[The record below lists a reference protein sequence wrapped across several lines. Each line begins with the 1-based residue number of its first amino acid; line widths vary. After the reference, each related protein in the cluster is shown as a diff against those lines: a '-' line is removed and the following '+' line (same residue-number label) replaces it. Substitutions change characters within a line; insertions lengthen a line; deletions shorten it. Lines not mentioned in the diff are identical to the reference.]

1 MKAVA
6 VTTTHPAES
15 LAAELPDRI
24 EESLVTVDAACLR
37 GFW

>member
-15 LAAELPDRI
+15 LAAEMPDRI
-24 EESLVTVDAACLR
+24 EASLVTVNASYLR
-37 GFW
+37 GLW